1 LAAQKKSA
9 FGDAC
14 GREGAANSNG
24 PANNIAG
31 IYSKG
36 LNVLVGQT

>member
-1 LAAQKKSA
+1 LAAQKIRIWRRA
-9 FGDAC
+9 

-36 LNVLVGQT
+36 LNVLGGQT